1 MGLQLLT
8 HLADI
13 APGYDGL
20 VCDVWGV
27 LCNGATANAPACAAL
42 KTFREKHG
50 RVILL
55 SNAPRPASALES
67 QLESFGVPFDCYDTI
82 VTSGAAARED
92 LARRRGAA
100 ILHLGPARNGGLFE
114 GLDLVLTDLAGA
126 DLVLCSGLYD
136 DETET
141 PDDYAAQLAGMKA
154 RALPM
159 LCANPDVVVQ
169 RDGKLV
175 FCAGALAQA
184 YERIGGKVVY
194 YGKPHGPIYDHV
206 RAVAGGARRLLAIGD
221 GIATDI
227 KGANAAGMDVV
238 FVADGIHGEDVG
250 EFSVPHLSALFE
262 RSGVHAVAAMRAL
275 VW

>member
-1 MGLQLLT
+1 
-8 HLADI
+8 
-13 APGYDGL
+13 
-20 VCDVWGV
+20 
-27 LCNGATANAPACAAL
+27 
-42 KTFREKHG
+42 
-50 RVILL
+50 
-55 SNAPRPASALES
+55 
-67 QLESFGVPFDCYDTI
+67 
-82 VTSGAAARED
+82 
-92 LARRRGAA
+92 
-100 ILHLGPARNGGLFE
+100 
-114 GLDLVLTDLAGA
+114 
-126 DLVLCSGLYD
+126 
-136 DETET
+136 
-141 PDDYAAQLAGMKA
+141 
-154 RALPM
+154 M